1 MPHLQ
6 EKKRAEFDAILEEY
20 IASLPNYVR
29 TMLEEVPVLVEDE
42 PSVQVQKDM
51 NAYVPGE
58 PSDLCG
64 MHYGIPI
71 TEQSHQ
77 ASFPLAPVI
86 MIFRGPIIRLA
97 EAEQDDLRDQIR
109 ITLLHEIGHHFGMD
123 EDELEE
129 IGYG

>member
-1 MPHLQ
+1 MQ

-29 TMLEEVPVLVEDE
+29 QMLEEVPVLVEDE

-51 NAYVPGE
+51 NAYEPGE

-64 MHYGIPI
+64 LHYGIPI
-71 TEQSHQ
+71 TEQSYQ
-77 ASFPLAPVI
+77 ASFPLVPVI
-86 MIFRGPIIRLA
+86 MIFRGPILRLA
-97 EAEQDDLRDQIR
+97 EDEQGSLRDQIR

-123 EDELEE
+123 EEELEE